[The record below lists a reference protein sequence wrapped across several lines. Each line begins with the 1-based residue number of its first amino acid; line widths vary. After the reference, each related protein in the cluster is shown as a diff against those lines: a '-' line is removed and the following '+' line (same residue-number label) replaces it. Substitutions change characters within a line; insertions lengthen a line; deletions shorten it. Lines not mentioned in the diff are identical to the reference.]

1 MAPSQHH
8 PGGAAGR
15 NLENYA
21 GLKYDEP
28 LGDFRFTGA
37 RSAQGEA
44 MSTLSVMSSEFVP
57 DATAVA
63 SMTSSRP
70 RGHGAVRAYDWI
82 GHHANQRPHK
92 EAVRDLGTGRS
103 FSYTQ
108 LDRRVDAAAAYLR
121 SLGIGRGDRV
131 AVLAHNGVEY
141 FDIQFACARTGSIAV
156 LLNWRL
162 TVTELEYILNDSSPS
177 LLVHDLSF
185 SDAAEELQRRCG
197 IGSLLAID
205 SGGAVNPYEET
216 LARFDGDDGGREELT
231 HDDVITIMY
240 TSGTT
245 GHPKGAMITHGMN
258 FWNAVNLGFPVGVG
272 LDTVHLNV
280 LPLFHTGGLNCYSN
294 PVLHAGGTVVIMK
307 TFDPSET
314 LRVLGDPA
322 HGITHFFAVPAPYQF
337 MMQHPDFEFTDLS
350 RLRVAGV
357 GGAPCALTI
366 MEAWAGRGVLMA
378 QGFGMTETSP
388 ACIALDP
395 ADALR
400 KIGSTGKALL
410 HTEMRIVNEDGG
422 DCGPDEIGELWVA
435 GPNITPGYWNRP
447 DATASSFVG
456 RWLKT
461 GDAARMDDE
470 GFVYIVDR
478 WKDMYIS
485 GGENVYPAEIE
496 NVLYQLPEVAEAAII
511 GVPNDKWGEVGLAVL
526 ALKPGATLDRATVVQ
541 HCVTRLAKFK
551 VPNDIAIVEALPR
564 NATGKVLK
572 RELRTQ
578 FLGSDAPKIS

>member
-1 MAPSQHH
+1 MDTTAPQ
-8 PGGAAGR
+8 A
-15 NLENYA
+15 
-21 GLKYDEP
+21 
-28 LGDFRFTGA
+28 
-37 RSAQGEA
+37 
-44 MSTLSVMSSEFVP
+44 FVP
-57 DATAVA
+57 DPAERAA
-63 SMTSSRP
+63 MRSSRP
-70 RGHGAVRAYDWI
+70 AGHGTVRAYDWI
-82 GHHANQRPHK
+82 AHHAANRPNK
-92 EAVRDLGTGRS
+92 EAVHDLGTGRS
-103 FSYTQ
+103 FTYAE
-108 LDRRVDAAAAYLR
+108 LDARIDAMAAYFR

-131 AVLAHNGVEY
+131 AMLAHNGVEF
-141 FDIQFACARTGSIAV
+141 FDVQFACARTGSIAV

-162 TVTELEYILNDSSPS
+162 TVTELEYILNDSSPM
-177 LLVHDLSF
+177 LLVHDSTF
-185 SDAAEELQRRCG
+185 AEAAGELQRRCNVTT
-197 IGSLLAID
+197 LLSID
-205 SGGAVNPYEET
+205 SSGSANLYEAVVDQ
-216 LARFDGDDGGREELT
+216 FSGQQVIREELT

-258 FWNAVNLGFPVGVG
+258 FWNCINLGIPGGIG

-294 PVLHAGGTVVIMK
+294 PVLHAGGTVVILK
-307 TFDPSET
+307 AFDPGQA
-314 LRVLGDPA
+314 LRVIGDPKQ
-322 HGITHFFAVPAPYQF
+322 GITHFFAVPAPYQF
-337 MMQHPDFEFTDLS
+337 MMQHPDFADTDLS

-366 MEAWAGRGVLMA
+366 MENWAGRGVNMV

-388 ACIALDP
+388 AVIFLDP
-395 ADALR
+395 GDALR
-400 KIGSTGKALL
+400 KIGSTGKVLL
-410 HTEMRIVNEDGG
+410 HTEMRIVNDEGG
-422 DCGPDEIGELWVA
+422 DCEPDEIGELWVA

-447 DATASSFVG
+447 DATAAAFEG

-461 GDAARMDDE
+461 GDAARTDDE

-496 NVLYQLPEVAEAAII
+496 NVLYQLPQVAEAAII
-511 GVPNDKWGEVGLAVL
+511 GVPSEKWGEVGLAVI
-526 ALKPGATLDRATVVQ
+526 ALKPGTTLDRATVVE
-541 HCVTRLAKFK
+541 HCVPRLAKFK

-578 FLGSDAPKIS
+578 FLGADAPKIS